1 MLAQVD
7 MTRKYEQLNAE
18 ERDIIAAMKAEGRS
32 MRDIGLEIGRDPATI
47 SRELRRNAPP
57 CHKGYYLSHK
67 AHERAINRRYESHKR
82 QRLKDDK
89 IRKYITRLIKT
100 GLSPEL
106 AAGRLRRLMPKL
118 SISHEAI
125 YQWIY
130 SDAPGLKP
138 YLLRH
143 HKRRK
148 RRGYSRKH
156 KKSHIPCRVTIDE
169 RPASIELRKEMG
181 HWEADTAVSRQS
193 LAALHIMAERK
204 SRFTKLSKLDRK
216 EARLVRIVMN
226 RRLCKL
232 PKTMRRTFTYDNGSE
247 NVEHVL
253 VNKRL
258 GSKSYFCRPY
268 RSWEKGTVE
277 NTIGLIRRFLPKKT
291 NFASVSKSEIKYIE
305 NWLNNRPRKCLD
317 YATPAEVFYARVA
330 LAG

>member
-7 MTRKYEQLNAE
+7 MTKKYEQLNAE
-18 ERDIIAAMKAEGRS
+18 ERDIIAAMKAAGKSLRKIGR
-32 MRDIGLEIGRDPATI
+32 EIGRDPGTI
-47 SRELRRNAPP
+47 SRELKRNSPP
-57 CHKGYYLSHK
+57 CYKGYYLSHK
-67 AHERAINRRYESHKR
+67 AHERATNRRHKSHQR
-82 QRLKDDK
+82 QRLKNEK
-89 IRKYITRLIKT
+89 IRKYITELLTI

-106 AAGRLRRLMPKL
+106 AAGRLHRVKPDL
-118 SISHEAI
+118 SISHEAV

-130 SDAPGLKP
+130 SDARELIPC
-138 YLLRH
+138 LLRH

-148 RRGYSRKH
+148 RRGYSRRH
-156 KKSHIPCRVTIDE
+156 KKSHIPCRVAIDE
-169 RPASIELRKEMG
+169 RPASVEQRKEMG
-181 HWEADTAVSRQS
+181 HWEADTAISRQS
-193 LAALHIMAERK
+193 LTALHIMAERK

-232 PKTMRRTFTYDNGSE
+232 PKIMRRSFTYDNGSE
-247 NVEHVL
+247 NVEHIL
-253 VNKRL
+253 VNKTL
-258 GSKSYFCRPY
+258 DSKSYFCRPY

-291 NFASVSKSEIKYIE
+291 NFASVSKNDIKRIE